1 MKKFSFK
8 LAKVAET
15 KTIQVKQ
22 KSLEL
27 AEMLRSLES
36 EEMEFNRMSNELEI
50 LHEEVLQQSV
60 NGCSAKE
67 LRDYQRYINKVSA
80 EIRDQKNSMD
90 KIQDKIEELQ
100 VGLTEL
106 SKEKEV
112 LEKLREKR
120 YLKHLKEQIREEQK
134 MLDEMTLITKGI
146 KNLL

>member
-15 KTIQVKQ
+15 KSIQVKQ
-22 KSLEL
+22 KSQEL
-27 AEMLRSLES
+27 AQMLRSLET
-36 EEMEFNRMSNELEI
+36 EEMEFNRMSNELDI

-60 NGCSAKE
+60 KGCSAKE

-80 EIRDQKNSMD
+80 EIRDQKNNMD

-100 VGLTEL
+100 VGLMEL
-106 SKEKEV
+106 SKEKDV

>member
-15 KTIQVKQ
+15 KSIQVKH
-22 KSLEL
+22 KSQEL

-36 EEMEFNRMSNELEI
+36 EEMELKRMSNELEI

-67 LRDYQRYINKVSA
+67 LRDYQRYINKVSG

-100 VGLTEL
+100 VGLMEL

-120 YLKHLKEQIREEQK
+120 YLKHIKEQIREEQK
-134 MLDEMTLITKGI
+134 MLDEMTMITRGI